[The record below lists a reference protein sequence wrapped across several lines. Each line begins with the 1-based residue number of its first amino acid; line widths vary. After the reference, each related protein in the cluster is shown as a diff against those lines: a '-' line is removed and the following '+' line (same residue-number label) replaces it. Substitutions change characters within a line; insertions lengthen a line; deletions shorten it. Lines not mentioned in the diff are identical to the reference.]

1 MPTDLILYL
10 CVAAAAVAIGYLVA
24 GSRMAAHY
32 VPQAQHRALQDEVS
46 RLKVDLAGS
55 LTKAQVAEGYV
66 VKAWFEQLQKELVVL
81 KAQLQ
86 QKEAQLLQLTAD
98 AEQRISKEE
107 LERSYVA
114 KETFDIVFAKM
125 QQAERKATTDA
136 ERLIELN
143 KEVSELQKENDALID
158 RFTEFRQES
167 EAWHLRATEQFKN
180 LATDILKEKSQD
192 FVETNKVTLDHLLS
206 PLKTDISQF
215 KKTIEDT
222 RKEDIQDLT
231 SLKKEIEALQKLN
244 NQLSEDAQKLAG
256 ALKSDVKVQGDWGE
270 DRLKYI
276 LEAEGLQRYT
286 DYSSQGAYKDMEE
299 GVLRKPDFIINLP
312 DGKHIII
319 DSKVSLNAYV
329 EYFNC
334 SDEGRKRECL
344 KQLVR
349 NINDHIDGL
358 SAKNYHLLNGLNAPD
373 FVCMFMHF
381 EPALSMAM
389 NECPDILQRAMNKKI
404 VILTPTTLVAT
415 AKMIRMIWQKENRAK
430 NVEVIFKQCGL
441 LYDKF
446 VSFVE
451 DFETVGHSLQTATN
465 AYGAALDRLKEG
477 KKKGDTILG
486 RFENIKKL
494 EARTNKSLPAHLLN
508 EVEALDGAVTIDVT
522 PVEE

>member
-1 MPTDLILYL
+1 MFTAPFIYL
-10 CVAAAAVAIGYLVA
+10 CIGIAGLVIGFFVARRPSAGTYTAAQYQALADEIAYLKI
-24 GSRMAAHY
+24 
-32 VPQAQHRALQDEVS
+32 E
-46 RLKVDLAGS
+46 LASS
-55 LTKAQVAEGYV
+55 LTRAQVAEGYV
-66 VKAWFEQLQKELVVL
+66 VKDWFMQCQAELAVL
-81 KAQLQ
+81 KERLQ
-86 QKEAQLLQLTAD
+86 QKEELVLELTAEG
-98 AEQRISKEE
+98 EQKLSREAVEKSF
-107 LERSYVA
+107 VA
-114 KETFDIVFAKM
+114 KETYELAFAQL
-125 QQAERKATTDA
+125 QQAERKTALDA
-136 ERLIELN
+136 EKLIELN
-143 KEVSELQKENDALID
+143 REVSELQKENDALLE
-158 RFTEFRQES
+158 RFAQFKQES
-167 EAWHLRATEQFKN
+167 EAWNQRAAEQFKN
-180 LATDILKEKSQD
+180 LANDILKERSKE
-192 FVETNKVTLDHLLS
+192 FVETNKVTLDHLLN
-206 PLKTDISQF
+206 PLKTDIGQF

-244 NQLSEDAQKLAG
+244 TQLSNDAQKLAG

-286 DYSSQGAYKDMEE
+286 DYTSQAAYRDVEE
-299 GVLRKPDFIINLP
+299 DITRKPDFIINLP

-334 SDEGRKRECL
+334 TEEGRKRECL

-415 AKMIRMIWQKENRAK
+415 AKMIRMIWQKENRAR
-430 NVEVIFKQCGL
+430 NVELIFKQCGL

-451 DFETVGHSLQTATN
+451 DFETVGQSLQNATN

-477 KKKGDTILG
+477 KKKGDTIIG

-494 EARTNKSLPAHLLN
+494 EARTNKSLPPHLLA
-508 EVEALDGAVTIDVT
+508 EVEALDGPMTIDVT
-522 PVEE
+522 GVAE

>member
-1 MPTDLILYL
+1 MSTAFIIYL
-10 CVAAAAVAIGYLVA
+10 CLGAAGVALGYLLAQSRRAHAVPYQQYQAAA
-24 GSRMAAHY
+24 
-32 VPQAQHRALQDEVS
+32 DEVA
-46 RLKVDLAGS
+46 RLKIELASS
-55 LTKAQVAEGYV
+55 LTTTQVAQQYV
-66 VKAWFEQLQKELVVL
+66 VKDWFVQCQAELAMLKETLQK
-81 KAQLQ
+81 
-86 QKEAQLLQLTAD
+86 KEAHIIALTAD
-98 AEQRISKEE
+98 GEQKLGREE
-107 LERSYVA
+107 LERAYVA
-114 KETFDIVFAKM
+114 RDLYDLVYTQL
-125 QQAERKATTDA
+125 QQAEHKAVTDSQK
-136 ERLIELN
+136 LLDLSM
-143 KEVSELQKENDALID
+143 EVTELQKENDALLD
-158 RFTEFRQES
+158 KFDDFKKQS
-167 EAWHLRATEQFKN
+167 EAWHLQATEQFKN
-180 LATDILKEKSQD
+180 LANDILKERSKD

-231 SLKKEIEALQKLN
+231 SLKKEIETLQKLN
-244 NQLSEDAQKLAG
+244 TQLSDDAQKLAG

-276 LEAEGLQRYT
+276 LEAEGLQRYS
-286 DYSSQGAYKDMEE
+286 DYSSQGAYKDAED
-299 GVLRKPDFIINLP
+299 GALRKPDFIINLP

-334 SDEGRKRECL
+334 NEEGVKRECL
-344 KQLVR
+344 KRLVR

-451 DFETVGHSLQTATN
+451 DFETVGNSLQTATN

-494 EARTNKSLPAHLLN
+494 EARTNKSLPAHLLS
-508 EVEALDGAVTIDVT
+508 EVEALDNAMTIDVT

>member
-1 MPTDLILYL
+1 MSIDFILYL
-10 CVAAAAVAIGYLVA
+10 CIAAAGVVVGYLLSQ
-24 GSRMAAHY
+24 SRNGQRVSQSHFKS
-32 VPQAQHRALQDEVS
+32 VEDEVA
-46 RLKVDLAGS
+46 RLKIELAS
-55 LTKAQVAEGYV
+55 CLTKSQVAQGYV
-66 VKAWFEQLQKELVVL
+66 VKEWFVQCNTELATLKETV
-81 KAQLQ
+81 Q
-86 QKEAQLLQLTAD
+86 QKEKQLLALTAE
-98 AEQRISKEE
+98 AEQKMSRDEV
-107 LERSYVA
+107 ERGYVA
-114 KETFDIVFAKM
+114 KETFDIVYAKM
-125 QQAERKATTDA
+125 QQAERKGAADA
-136 ERLIELN
+136 DRLIELN
-143 KEVSELQKENDALID
+143 KEVSELQKENDALIE
-158 RFTEFRQES
+158 RFTEFKKES
-167 EAWHLRATEQFKN
+167 DAWHLRANEQFKN
-180 LATDILKEKSQD
+180 LANDILKERSKE

-206 PLKTDISQF
+206 PLKTDIGQF

-231 SLKKEIEALQKLN
+231 SLKKEIETLQKLN
-244 NQLSEDAQKLAG
+244 TQLSDDAQKLAG

-286 DYSSQGAYKDMEE
+286 DYTSQGAYKDVEE
-299 GVLRKPDFIINLP
+299 DVTRKPDFIINLP
-312 DGKHIII
+312 DGKHIVI

-334 SDEGRKRECL
+334 NEEGRKRDCL

-389 NECPDILQRAMNKKI
+389 NESPDILQRAMNKKI

-451 DFETVGHSLQTATN
+451 DFETVGQSLQSATH
-465 AYGAALDRLKEG
+465 AYGVALDRLKEG
-477 KKKGDTILG
+477 KKKGDTIIG

-508 EVEALDGAVTIDVT
+508 EVEALDGAMTIDVV